1 MQELLL
7 IGFIVFMFWFWKDSM
22 STREIALSVAR
33 RACADIDVQFL
44 DDTVSVAKLKLCR
57 NQSGTMA
64 LCRLYTFEFSQSGE
78 ARYLG
83 RIYMKSLN
91 IKDVILDTHQV
102 IT

>member
-1 MQELLL
+1 MQEFLL
-7 IGFIVFMFWFWKDSM
+7 IAFIIFMFWFWKDSM
-22 STREIALSVAR
+22 STREVALMVAK

-44 DDTVSVAKLKLCR
+44 DQTVSVAKMKLCR
-57 NQSGTMA
+57 NQKGTMA

-83 RIYMKSLN
+83 RIYMNNLN
-91 IKDVILDTHQV
+91 IKEVILDTHQE

>member
-7 IGFIVFMFWFWKDSM
+7 IGFIIFLFWFWKDSM
-22 STREIALSVAR
+22 STSEVAMIVAK
-33 RACADIDVQFL
+33 RACNDLDVQFL
-44 DDTVSVAKLKLCR
+44 DDTVSVAKFKLCR
-57 NQSGTMA
+57 NQRGSMS

-83 RIYMKSLN
+83 RIYMNSLVVN
-91 IKDVILDTHQV
+91 EVVLDTHQA